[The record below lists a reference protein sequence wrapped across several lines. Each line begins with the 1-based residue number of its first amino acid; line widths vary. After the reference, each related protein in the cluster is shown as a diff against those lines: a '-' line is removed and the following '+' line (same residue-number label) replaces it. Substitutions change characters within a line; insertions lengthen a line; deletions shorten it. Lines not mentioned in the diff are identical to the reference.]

1 MVSQAAAFGFGE
13 WGARGDW
20 GQMTAEDQ
28 LIPSTL
34 PLILGWNIFPDLIAI
49 FIPDLTHK
57 ITAEGQLKINTLNT
71 PINSQLEHLFQI

>member
-34 PLILGWNIFPDLIAI
+34 PLILGWNIFPDLTAI
-49 FIPDLTHK
+49 SIPDLTA
-57 ITAEGQLKINTLNT
+57 I
-71 PINSQLEHLFQI
+71 